1 MAAPPRMS
9 AQERERLTDW
19 LALAL
24 APGVGPRRIAQLIER
39 FGSPAEARRASRA
52 ALRDAGIPT
61 AAIAAIGTPDA
72 ERVQLALD
80 WVEHDGAHLLTP
92 DAPLYPRRLLELA
105 APPPLLF
112 VRGDASLLQ
121 EPQIAIV
128 GSRNPTV
135 GGMETARDFAA
146 YLAGLGLVITSGLAL
161 GIDAAAHEGALGS
174 GRTIAVLG
182 TGPNRVYPAA
192 HRDLARR
199 IAATGALVSE
209 FLPGTGPH
217 ASHFPQRNRIISGLS
232 LGTLV
237 VEAALGSGS
246 LITARLASEQGR
258 EVFAVPG
265 SIHNPLARGCHAL
278 IRQGAKLV
286 DSATQILEEIGPQ
299 LGAYLDEHADTSG
312 FILPIPSGASEL
324 ARAPLDDDHKR
335 LLAGMGYDPTSPD
348 DLIARTGLPAYEI
361 ASMLLLLEL
370 QGRVQSHPGGRY
382 SLRATRVGDD
392 PGDNPG
398 A

>member
-1 MAAPPRMS
+1 MS
-9 AQERERLTDW
+9 TASREQITDW
-19 LALAL
+19 LALTL

-39 FGSPAEARRASRA
+39 FGSAAGVRA
-52 ALRDAGIPT
+52 AGRGALADAGLSN
-61 AAIAAIGTPDA
+61 AAITAIGAPDRS
-72 ERVQLALD
+72 RVEAAFA
-80 WVEHDGAHLLTP
+80 WAAHDGANLLTP
-92 DAPLYPRRLLELA
+92 DMPGYPKRLRELA

-112 VRGDASLLQ
+112 VRGETALLN

-128 GSRNPTV
+128 GSRNPTA
-135 GGMETARDFAA
+135 GGTETARDFAA

-161 GIDAAAHEGALGS
+161 GIDAAAHEGALGA

-182 TGPNRVYPAA
+182 TGPDRVYPAA
-192 HRDLARR
+192 HRELARR
-199 IAATGALVSE
+199 IASGGALVSE

-232 LGTLV
+232 LGSLV

-286 DSATQILEEIGPQ
+286 DSANQILEEVGPQ
-299 LGAYLDEHADTSG
+299 LGEYLSDPSDDSPEMAQPSQQGAD
-312 FILPIPSGASEL
+312 
-324 ARAPLDDDHKR
+324 LDADHRR
-335 LLAGMGYDPTSPD
+335 LLDCMGYDPLAPD
-348 DLIARTGLPAYEI
+348 DLIARTGLPAFEI

-370 QGRVQSHPGGRY
+370 QGHVLSHPGGRY
-382 SLRATRVGDD
+382 SLRGEPPPAPT
-392 PGDNPG
+392 G

>member
-1 MAAPPRMS
+1 MS
-9 AQERERLTDW
+9 TATREQITDW
-19 LALAL
+19 LALTL

-39 FGSPAEARRASRA
+39 FGSAAGVRA
-52 ALRDAGIPT
+52 AGRGALADAGLSNATIT
-61 AAIAAIGTPDA
+61 AIGAPDRS
-72 ERVQLALD
+72 RVEAAFA
-80 WVEHDGAHLLTP
+80 WAAHDGAHLLTP
-92 DAPLYPRRLLELA
+92 DMPGYPKRLRALA

-112 VRGDASLLQ
+112 VRGETALLN

-128 GSRNPTV
+128 GSRNPTA
-135 GGMETARDFAA
+135 GGTETARDFAA

-161 GIDAAAHEGALGS
+161 GIDAAAHDGALGA

-182 TGPNRVYPAA
+182 TGPDRVYPAA
-192 HRDLARR
+192 HRELARR
-199 IAATGALVSE
+199 IAAAGALVSE

-237 VEAALGSGS
+237 VEAAVGSGS

-286 DSATQILEEIGPQ
+286 DSANQILEELGPQ
-299 LGAYLDEHADTSG
+299 LGEYLCDTSEETSDMAPG
-312 FILPIPSGASEL
+312 PQQ
-324 ARAPLDDDHKR
+324 RADLDDDHRR
-335 LLAGMGYDPTSPD
+335 LLDCLGYDPLAPD
-348 DLIARTGLPAYEI
+348 DLIARTGMPAFEI

-370 QGRVQSHPGGRY
+370 QGHVVSHPGGRY
-382 SLRATRVGDD
+382 SLRAEPPPATRD
-392 PGDNPG
+392 

>member
-1 MAAPPRMS
+1 MTS
-9 AQERERLTDW
+9 LEREQLTHW

-24 APGVGPRRIAQLIER
+24 APGVGPRRIAKLVEH
-39 FGSPAEARRASRA
+39 FGSAADARAASRTALA
-52 ALRDAGIPT
+52 AAGLSN
-61 AAIAAIGTPDA
+61 AAITAIGAPDA
-72 ERVQLALD
+72 ARLHAVFTWAA
-80 WVEHDGAHLLTP
+80 HAGAHVLSP
-92 DAPLYPRRLLELA
+92 DMDAYPQRLRELA
-105 APPPLLF
+105 AAPALLF
-112 VRGDASLLQ
+112 VRGDTALLN

-128 GSRNPTV
+128 GSRNPTA
-135 GGMETARDFAA
+135 GGRETARDFAG

-161 GIDAAAHEGALGS
+161 GIDAAAHEGALGT

-182 TGPNRVYPAA
+182 TGPDRVYPAA

-199 IAATGALVSE
+199 IAAEGALVSE
-209 FLPGTGPH
+209 FLPGTGPQ

-237 VEAALGSGS
+237 VEAAMGSGS

-286 DSATQILEEIGPQ
+286 DSAEHILEELGPQ
-299 LGAYLDEHADTSG
+299 LGHYLNEARVTSAT
-312 FILPIPSGASEL
+312 PSPSA
-324 ARAPLDDDHKR
+324 AALDDDHRR
-335 LLAGMGYDPTSPD
+335 LLSCLGYDPVAPD
-348 DLIARTGLPAYEI
+348 DLIARTGLPAAEI

-370 QGRVQSHPGGRY
+370 QGHVDTHPGGRY
-382 SLRATRVGDD
+382 SLRGSPPPAAAAD
-392 PGDNPG
+392 
-398 A
+398 